1 MNIVILDDFQDAV
14 RKLAC
19 ASKLS
24 DLPARVYTNNVKGVA
39 QLSVRLRD
47 AQILVLIGS
56 RTEITAP
63 LLDKLNKLK
72 LIVQVGQVGPHLDVN
87 ACSERGIA
95 VACGN
100 SDPYPMAEMTWAA
113 IMTAMRRLPQYI
125 GNLKH
130 GAWQQSGLKS
140 LAMPSNFGLG
150 QRLRGKCLGIWGY
163 GRVGSLVANYAKAFG
178 LNVLVWGGENSLS
191 RAQADGLRCA
201 PSKEILFQQSDI
213 LSLHL
218 RHQIENKDIVQA
230 QDLALMKPTSLL
242 VNTASPWLIS
252 QDVLVTALNRGRPG
266 MAVLDVFENEPL
278 LQGNALLRLENCIC
292 LPHISDVEIEQY
304 EALFSTA
311 FDQIISY
318 VKGTPTGLLN
328 PGVLYG
334 RRS

>member
-19 ASKLS
+19 ASKLNE
-24 DLPARVYTNNVKGVA
+24 LPARVYTNNIKGVA

-47 AQILVLIGS
+47 AQILILIGS

-63 LLDKLNKLK
+63 LLDKLSKLK
-72 LIVQVGQVGPHLDVN
+72 LIVQVGQVGPHLDLN

-95 VACGN
+95 VSCGQ
-100 SDPYPMAEMTWAA
+100 SDPYAVAEMTWAA
-113 IMTAMRRLPQYI
+113 IMGAMRRLPQYI

-140 LAMPSNFGLG
+140 MAMPPNFGLG
-150 QRLRGKCLGIWGY
+150 QRMRGKCLGIWGY
-163 GRVGSLVANYAKAFG
+163 GRVGALVANYAKAFG
-178 LNVLVWGGENSLS
+178 LNVWVWGSDSALA

-201 PSKEILFQQSDI
+201 PSREVLFQQSDI
-213 LSLHL
+213 LTLHL
-218 RHQIENKDIVQA
+218 KHHIENKDLVIA

-242 VNTASPWLIS
+242 VNTASSWLIS

-278 LQGNALLRLENCIC
+278 MQGNALLRLENCIC
-292 LPHISDVEIEQY
+292 LPHISDVEVEQY
-304 EALFSTA
+304 ELLFSTA
-311 FDQIISY
+311 FDQVISY
-318 VKGTPTGLLN
+318 IKGTPTGLLN
-328 PGVLYG
+328 PAVLYG